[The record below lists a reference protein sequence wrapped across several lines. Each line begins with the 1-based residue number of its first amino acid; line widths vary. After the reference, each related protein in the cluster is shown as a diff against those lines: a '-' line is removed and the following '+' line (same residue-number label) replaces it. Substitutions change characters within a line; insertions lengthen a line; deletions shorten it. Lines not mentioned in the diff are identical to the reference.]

1 MADPV
6 NQVELPAYALPQRS
20 ETGRKFKDLVQRNN
34 STRWA
39 NCGRKSGGKF
49 ATADL
54 LRRLFDATLLPQLT
68 AFVGIGCQS
77 AHDNPGRFR
86 GTAGGPAACTFA
98 PAMVQIRPATKA
110 ASAVGEDQPQRG
122 ARSIS

>member
-39 NCGRKSGGKF
+39 NCGREQVQPRRPLTNLPK
-49 ATADL
+49 
-54 LRRLFDATLLPQLT
+54 LRNFPP
-68 AFVGIGCQS
+68 I
-77 AHDNPGRFR
+77 
-86 GTAGGPAACTFA
+86 
-98 PAMVQIRPATKA
+98 
-110 ASAVGEDQPQRG
+110 
-122 ARSIS
+122 